1 MSSPSRDHL
10 EAVKRQWMENGW
22 PHPEVMGVA
31 TAIIRVSRLVAGAVD
46 NALRPLE
53 LSYARFETLSIL
65 FYEHE
70 GVLPLGKLSER
81 LGVHPATVT
90 SIVDR
95 LEQQDLVRRTRRP
108 GDRRI
113 VLAELQPSGREL
125 VQRAND
131 VIVREVLPKIELPK
145 KDLDT
150 LYRLLGDMRR
160 MIGDFE

>member
-1 MSSPSRDHL
+1 
-10 EAVKRQWMENGW
+10 
-22 PHPEVMGVA
+22 MGVA
-31 TAIIRVSRLVAGAVD
+31 TAIMRVSRLVSGAID
-46 NALRPLE
+46 AALRPLE
-53 LSYARFETLSIL
+53 LSYARFETLGIL
-65 FYEHE
+65 FFEPE

-95 LEQQDLVRRTRRP
+95 LEQQDLVRRTRRE

-113 VLAELQPSGREL
+113 VLAELQPAGREL

-131 VIVREVLPKIELPK
+131 VIVREVLPKLELPK

-150 LYRLLGDMRR
+150 LYRLLADMRR
-160 MIGDFE
+160 SIGDFE

>member
-1 MSSPSRDHL
+1 M
-10 EAVKRQWMENGW
+10 
-22 PHPEVMGVA
+22 A
-31 TAIIRVSRLVAGAVD
+31 TAVMRVSRLVAGAID

-53 LSYARFETLSIL
+53 LSYARFETLGIL
-65 FYEHE
+65 FFEPE

-95 LEQQDLVRRTRRP
+95 LEQQDLVRRTRRE

-113 VLAELQPSGREL
+113 VLAELQPAGRDL

-150 LYRLLGDMRR
+150 LYRLLADMRR
-160 MIGDFE
+160 SIGDFE